1 MTAEQLAAALAA
13 RLASVVPPELTI
25 SVAGP
30 VIVVRSGL
38 GSSEHDLGWAF
49 REHGPAYAVET
60 VLDDI
65 QTDAAEVTGEP
76 WPATAPDPMPDSF
89 ARAESGA
96 IVAGYEAG
104 LTLDPIPVL

>member
-1 MTAEQLAAALAA
+1 VTAEQLAAALAA

-30 VIVVRSGL
+30 VIVVRSVL
-38 GSSEHDLGWAF
+38 GTSEHDVAWAF
-49 REHGPAYAVET
+49 EEHGAAYAVEAL
-60 VLDDI
+60 LD
-65 QTDAAEVTGEP
+65 QLQSDAAEVTGEP